1 MLCLIENE
9 YMSINERIY
18 RIDQLLND
26 RKTVSFQEL
35 LDRLEISAA
44 TLKRDL
50 AYMRDRLNAP
60 IVYDK
65 EQNGYRFESNSEN
78 YALPGLW
85 FSPEEIYALLTMQHL
100 LSNLDSDGLL
110 SKHVKPLQSRLLAM
124 LEDSD
129 GSFEEI
135 QKRVKIE
142 KMGSRK
148 YDLEHFQEIGLAL
161 VKRKRL
167 VIEYQSRSKDE
178 NTQREISPQRMIYY
192 RDNWYV
198 DGWCHSRNALRSFSV
213 DAIKKAEILET
224 KADDINENELNA
236 ELGSGYGIF
245 AGKEVKWA
253 LLRFSP
259 ERSKWV
265 ASEKWHPAQKSR
277 FLEDGSYELSIPFSD
292 EREIV
297 MDILKHGNQVVVLDP
312 QSLIMHI
319 TEILRQNF
327 NNYSNSRT
335 TN

>member
-1 MLCLIENE
+1 
-9 YMSINERIY
+9 MSNNERIY
-18 RIDQLLND
+18 RIDQLLHD

-35 LDRLEISAA
+35 LDRLEVSPA

-65 EQNGYRFESNSEN
+65 EQNGYRFENNSEN

-110 SKHVKPLQSRLLAM
+110 SKHIKPLQSRLLAM

-129 GSFEEI
+129 SSFEEI

-142 KMGSRK
+142 KLASRPFN
-148 YDLEHFQEIGLAL
+148 LEHFQEVGSAL

-178 NTQREISPQRMIYY
+178 NTKREISPQRLIYY
-192 RDNWYV
+192 RDNWYL
-198 DGWCHSRNALRSFSV
+198 DAWCHLKNALRSFSV
-213 DAIKKAEILET
+213 DKIYACELEEREANEI
-224 KADDINENELNA
+224 DDKILDI

-245 AGKEVKWA
+245 AGSDVKWA
-253 LLRFSP
+253 TIRFSP
-259 ERSKWV
+259 ERARWV
-265 ASEKWHPAQKSR
+265 SSEKWHPNQNGCI
-277 FLEDGSYELSIPFSD
+277 LEDGTYELKLPYSD
-292 EREIV
+292 ERELI
-297 MDILKHGNQVVVLDP
+297 MDIMKHGSHAKVVSP
-312 QSLIMHI
+312 PKLIELIASELNDMKK
-319 TEILRQNF
+319 QYN
-327 NNYSNSRT
+327 
-335 TN
+335 

>member
-1 MLCLIENE
+1 MLCLIEIE

-35 LDRLEISAA
+35 LDRLEVSAA

-65 EQNGYRFESNSEN
+65 EQNGYRFEKKSEN

-85 FSPEEIYALLTMQHL
+85 FSPEEIFALLTMQHL
-100 LSNLDSDGLL
+100 LANLDSGGLVTQ
-110 SKHVKPLQSRLLAM
+110 HIKPLQARLLAM
-124 LEDSD
+124 LDDS
-129 GSFEEI
+129 GSSFEEI

-148 YDLEHFQEIGLAL
+148 FDLDHFQEVGLAL

-192 RDNWYV
+192 RDNWYL
-198 DGWCHSRNALRSFSV
+198 DAWCHFKEALRSFSV
-213 DAIKKAEILET
+213 DAISRTEMVQ
-224 KADDINENELNA
+224 INAIDVDEAELNA

-245 AGKEVKWA
+245 AGKEVQWA
-253 LLRFSP
+253 VLQFNSDRA
-259 ERSKWV
+259 KWV
-265 ASEKWHPAQKSR
+265 ANEKWHPQQKSR
-277 FLEDGSYELSIPFSD
+277 LLNDGSYQLEVPYSD
-292 EREIV
+292 ERELI
-297 MDILKHGNQVVVLDP
+297 MDIMKHGSNIKVLSP
-312 QSLIMHI
+312 ESLSKAVKMELAATASLYI
-319 TEILRQNF
+319 
-327 NNYSNSRT
+327 
-335 TN
+335 

>member
-1 MLCLIENE
+1 
-9 YMSINERIY
+9 MSINERIY

-35 LDRLEISAA
+35 LDRLEVSPA

-224 KADDINENELNA
+224 KADDIDDNELNA

>member
-1 MLCLIENE
+1 
-9 YMSINERIY
+9 MSINERLY
-18 RIDQLLND
+18 QIDQLLND
-26 RKTVSFQEL
+26 RKAVSFQEL
-35 LDRLEISAA
+35 LDRLEVSPA

-65 EQNGYRFESNSEN
+65 EQNGYRFETDREN

-110 SKHVKPLQSRLLAM
+110 SKHIKPLQSRLLAM

-148 YDLEHFQEIGLAL
+148 YDLEHFQEIGFAL

-167 VIEYQSRSKDE
+167 IIEYQSRSKNE
-178 NTQREISPQRMIYY
+178 NTKREVSPQRMIYY
-192 RDNWYV
+192 RDNWYL
-198 DGWCHSRNALRSFSV
+198 DAWCHLKNALRSFSI
-213 DAIKKAEILET
+213 DAMKMVEVLQSKS
-224 KADDINENELNA
+224 DDIDEDFLNS

-245 AGKEVKWA
+245 AGKDVKWA
-253 LLRFSP
+253 TLRFTSGKA
-259 ERSKWV
+259 KWV
-265 ASEKWHPAQKSR
+265 AEEKWHPDQLGAFK
-277 FLEDGSYELSIPFSD
+277 EDGSYELKVPYSNP
-292 EREIV
+292 RELC
-297 MDILKHGNQVVVLDP
+297 MDILKYGADVTVISPSELISQVLNEAKLLVENHKTSSTL
-312 QSLIMHI
+312 
-319 TEILRQNF
+319 N
-327 NNYSNSRT
+327 
-335 TN
+335 

>member
-1 MLCLIENE
+1 
-9 YMSINERIY
+9 MSINERIY

-35 LDRLEISAA
+35 LNRLEVSPA

-60 IVYDK
+60 IIYDK
-65 EQNGYRFESNSEN
+65 DQNGYRFESNSEN

-100 LSNLDSDGLL
+100 LSNLDSGGLL
-110 SKHVKPLQSRLLAM
+110 SKYVKPLQSRLLAM

-129 GSFEEI
+129 SSFEEI

-167 VIEYQSRSKDE
+167 IIEYHSRSKDQ
-178 NTQREISPQRMIYY
+178 NTKREISPQRMIYY
-192 RDNWYV
+192 RDNWYL
-198 DGWCHSRNALRSFSV
+198 DAWCHLKNSLRSFSV
-213 DAIKKAEILET
+213 DAVKTAEILE
-224 KADDINENELNA
+224 KNADDVDEQILNT

-245 AGKEVKWA
+245 AGESVKCA
-253 LLRFSP
+253 KLQFTP
-259 ERSKWV
+259 ERARWV
-265 ASEKWHPAQKSR
+265 ANEKWHPAQKGR
-277 FLEDGSYELSIPFSD
+277 FIKGGIYELEVPYSD
-292 EREIV
+292 ERELM
-297 MDILKHGNQVVVLDP
+297 MDILKYGADVQVISPD
-312 QSLIMHI
+312 SLKNTISNTLQVTI
-319 TEILRQNF
+319 KNYQN
-327 NNYSNSRT
+327 NI
-335 TN
+335 

>member
-1 MLCLIENE
+1 MLCLIEIE

-26 RKTVSFQEL
+26 RKTVSFKEL
-35 LDRLEISAA
+35 LDRLEVSAA

-65 EQNGYRFESNSEN
+65 EQNGYRFENNSEN

-129 GSFEEI
+129 SSFEEI

-161 VKRKRL
+161 AKRKRL
-167 VIEYQSRSKDE
+167 VIEYHSRSKDE
-178 NTQREISPQRMIYY
+178 NTKREISPQRLIYY
-192 RDNWYV
+192 RDNWYL
-198 DGWCHSRNALRSFSV
+198 DAWCHYKNALRSFSV
-213 DAIKKAEILET
+213 DAIKALEILES
-224 KADDINENELNA
+224 KADHIDENYLNN

-245 AGKEVKWA
+245 AGENIQWA
-253 LLRFSP
+253 VLKFSP
-259 ERSKWV
+259 EKAKWV
-265 ASEKWHPAQKSR
+265 ANESWHPNQKGKYLS
-277 FLEDGSYELSIPFSD
+277 DGWYELIVPFSD
-292 EREIV
+292 
-297 MDILKHGNQVVVLDP
+297 Q
-312 QSLIMHI
+312 
-319 TEILRQNF
+319 TEILMDIMKYGSDAIVLAPKQLVEAIK
-327 NNYSNSRT
+327 NNLIINLAHY
-335 TN
+335 

>member
-1 MLCLIENE
+1 
-9 YMSINERIY
+9 MSINERIY

-35 LDRLEISAA
+35 LERLEVSPA

-60 IVYDK
+60 ILYDK

-100 LSNLDSDGLL
+100 LNNLDGDGLL
-110 SKHVKPLQSRLLAM
+110 SRHIKPLQSRLLAM

-129 GSFEEI
+129 SPLEEI

-167 VIEYQSRSKDE
+167 TIEYQSRSKDE
-178 NTQREISPQRMIYY
+178 NTKREISPQRMIYY

-198 DGWCHSRNALRSFSV
+198 DGWCHAKNALRSFSV
-213 DAIKKAEILET
+213 DAIKKAVILEVR
-224 KADDINENELNA
+224 AVDIDDNELNA

-245 AGKEVKWA
+245 AGKDIQWA
-253 LLRFSP
+253 VLRFTP
-259 ERSKWV
+259 DRAKWV
-265 ASEKWHPAQKSR
+265 ASESWHPVQTAE
-277 FLEDGSYELSIPFSD
+277 FLQDGSYEIKFPFSD
-292 EREIV
+292 ERELI
-297 MDILKHGNQVVVLDP
+297 MDILKYGADVTVVSP
-312 QSLIMHI
+312 QSLIDQVLSKANTLI
-319 TEILRQNF
+319 K
-327 NNYSNSRT
+327 NY
-335 TN
+335 